1 MAPAGLVLVQV
12 THHGPAEEAGL
23 REAVPP
29 LKEGLHDVGDEAW
42 RNTAKAG
49 SSPDLPRNAFG
60 SRIHDV
66 CMCGLTV
73 LNGWDGVCLLVAQ
86 RTNLQVKLPLQVTCQ
101 EKKKKSYHLSTFV
114 YK

>member
-1 MAPAGLVLVQV
+1 MAPTALVFVQV

-29 LKEGLHDVGDEAW
+29 HKEGLYNVGDEAW
-42 RNTAKAG
+42 KNTTKAG

-66 CMCGLTV
+66 CVSGLTV
-73 LNGWDGVCLLVAQ
+73 LNGWDGVGPLVAQ
-86 RTNLQVKLPLQVTCQ
+86 RTNLQVKLPLQLTYQ
-101 EKKKKSYHLSTFV
+101 EK
-114 YK
+114 